1 MTNIRWRGRMPTC
14 ALVAVLSLTAFNV
27 ASAHVTLDKKE
38 VPVGSFYKAVLTV
51 PHGCDG
57 SPTVKI
63 AVQIPEGAISVKPK
77 VKAGWSIEVKRGAYA
92 RAYSFLHGAKFTEG
106 PKEIVWS
113 GGSLP
118 DGYFDE
124 FALQTFIAGELAP
137 GTTLYFPVV
146 QTCEKGE
153 HRWVQIPSTDK
164 PGENLGEPAPAIK
177 LIPAATKGH

>member
-1 MTNIRWRGRMPTC
+1 MKRTL
-14 ALVAVLSLTAFNV
+14 ALAASTALFASLAFGP
-27 ASAHVTLDKKE
+27 ACAHVTLDKKE
-38 VPVGSFYKAVLTV
+38 VAVGSFYKAVLTV

-63 AVQIPEGAISVKPK
+63 AVQIPEGVISVKPM
-77 VKAGWSIEVKRGAYA
+77 VKAGWTIDIKRGVYA
-92 RAYSFLHGAKFTEG
+92 RPYSFLHGAKFTEG

-113 GGSLP
+113 GGNLP
-118 DGYFDE
+118 DSYFDE
-124 FALQTFIAGELAP
+124 FALQTFIAGEIAP

-153 HRWVQIPSTDK
+153 HRWVQIPSVDK

-177 LIPAATKGH
+177 LIPAASKGH

>member
-14 ALVAVLSLTAFNV
+14 ALAALFSLAAFS

-63 AVQIPEGAISVKPK
+63 AVQIPEGVISVKPK
-77 VKAGWSIEVKRGAYA
+77 VKAGWSIEVKRGDYA
-92 RAYSFLHGAKFTEG
+92 QPYSYLHGAKMTQG
-106 PKEIVWS
+106 PKEVIWS
-113 GGSLP
+113 GGNLP
-118 DGYFDE
+118 DAYYDE
-124 FALQTFIAGELAP
+124 FGLQTFIAGELKP

-153 HRWVQIPSTDK
+153 HRWVQIPSADK
-164 PGENLGEPAPAIK
+164 PGAHLDEPAPAIK
-177 LIPAATKGH
+177 LIPAAAKGH

>member
-1 MTNIRWRGRMPTC
+1 MTNIRWCGRMPTC
-14 ALVAVLSLTAFNV
+14 ALAALFSLAALDL

-51 PHGCDG
+51 PHGCEG
-57 SPTVKI
+57 SPTVRI
-63 AVQIPEGAISVKPK
+63 AVQIPNGVISVKPK
-77 VKAGWSIEVKRGAYA
+77 VKAGWTIDIKRGPYT

-118 DGYFDE
+118 DGFYDE
-124 FALQTFIAGELAP
+124 FALQTFIAGELTP
-137 GTTLYFPVV
+137 GATLYFPVV

-153 HRWVQIPSTDK
+153 HRWVQVPTADK
-164 PGENLGEPAPAIK
+164 PGEHLGEPAPAIK
-177 LIPAATKGH
+177 LIPAAPKGH